1 MSQCLKIHVRGSNSK
16 EVTDF
21 IQRYAKKYGLEGMV
35 QMQEGQGNIVA
46 CGSKGNLDHFLDA
59 LHHGEK
65 QIRLS
70 DIVIEPFFKS
80 KDYRGVFRI
89 IE

>member
-1 MSQCLKIHVRGSNSK
+1 MSQCLKIHVRGDNSRQT
-16 EVTDF
+16 TDF
-21 IQRYAKKYGLEGMV
+21 IYRSAKKYGLEGLV
-35 QMQEGQGNIVA
+35 QGSEGQWQIIA
-46 CGSKGNLDHFLDA
+46 CGPKVGLDHFLDA

-65 QIRLS
+65 KIKLSQIS
-70 DIVIEPFFKS
+70 IEPIFKA